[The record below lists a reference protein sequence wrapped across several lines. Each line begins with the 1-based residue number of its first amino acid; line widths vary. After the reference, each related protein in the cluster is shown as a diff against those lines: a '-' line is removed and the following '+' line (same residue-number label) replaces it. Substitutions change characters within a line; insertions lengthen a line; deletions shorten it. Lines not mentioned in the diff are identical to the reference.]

1 MDSPADHQHAARK
14 QRTHRCSEPEP
25 AGSPTDKSNVSG
37 GWLRSLTYAF
47 GERSVMKRTLLTI
60 LITALVTSVFWQVWF
75 SFSRALDR
83 TMLLSAVQVPG
94 RMALDDIQADLAK
107 GRYDLAEAKVLALK
121 QHWGLFETR
130 GVREGLGRVMVT
142 FAEIDPESQK
152 VTNTEPGAADRSQPA
167 RSATNPTPSA
177 AGSDR

>member
-1 MDSPADHQHAARK
+1 
-14 QRTHRCSEPEP
+14 
-25 AGSPTDKSNVSG
+25 
-37 GWLRSLTYAF
+37 
-47 GERSVMKRTLLTI
+47 MKRTLLSI
-60 LITALVTSVFWQVWF
+60 LITAVITSVFWNVWF

-107 GRYDLAEAKVLALK
+107 RRYDVAEAKVLALK
-121 QHWGLFETR
+121 QHWGVFETR

-142 FAEIDPESQK
+142 FAEIDPERQK
-152 VTNTEPGAADRSQPA
+152 ITDTEPDRSQPA
-167 RSATNPTPSA
+167 RAATNPTPSA